1 MLKDYT
7 SRPGLP
13 NIDPDEVDG
22 RLADGW
28 SLPATLYH
36 DAAVAEL
43 EDELIWRPAWQVV
56 GTLADFRK
64 AGDYVSALVGKYPVV
79 VVRDKNGELKAF
91 LNVCRHRGA
100 LVVGGKDGNAPD
112 GNGNCQRFQCIY
124 HSWTY
129 GLDGGL
135 MGAPNFKEGNL
146 PPFEELGLHPISVD
160 VWGGAVFI
168 SIEPTT
174 SLAATFSEAQDL
186 MADKGFGTQMEDEGL
201 KFAGAF
207 EWKVAANWK
216 TFQEVNVECYHC
228 GTVHSDSLATVMNVD
243 FGRVDVVNA
252 RNVSH
257 LSGPYVEDLEKRLGP
272 DAAARLRRRAADAG
286 EHPFSQAWLFPS
298 NVVSHGTGW
307 GVGIYRIDALD
318 ANTCRMIARIYS
330 NSDDTTDSDR
340 VLEFLPNV
348 VVEDVAVT
356 SGVQIGLRSGAREW
370 GPLVGSPE
378 KGVPWFS
385 QQVWN
390 ALAPGF
396 RDASQQ
402 AND

>member
-1 MLKDYT
+1 
-7 SRPGLP
+7 
-13 NIDPDEVDG
+13 
-22 RLADGW
+22 
-28 SLPATLYH
+28 
-36 DAAVAEL
+36 
-43 EDELIWRPAWQVV
+43 
-56 GTLADFRK
+56 
-64 AGDYVSALVGKYPVV
+64 
-79 VVRDKNGELKAF
+79 
-91 LNVCRHRGA
+91 
-100 LVVGGKDGNAPD
+100 
-112 GNGNCQRFQCIY
+112 
-124 HSWTY
+124 
-129 GLDGGL
+129 
-135 MGAPNFKEGNL
+135 
-146 PPFEELGLHPISVD
+146 
-160 VWGGAVFI
+160 
-168 SIEPTT
+168 
-174 SLAATFSEAQDL
+174 
-186 MADKGFGTQMEDEGL
+186 
-201 KFAGAF
+201 
-207 EWKVAANWK
+207 
-216 TFQEVNVECYHC
+216 
-228 GTVHSDSLATVMNVD
+228 MNVD

-257 LSGPYVEDLEKRLGP
+257 LSGPYAEDLEKRLGP